1 MAATLRHPQHTQE
14 RFGFRASLATHAAR
28 AATWRYAHAGK
39 RDLRIDLLR
48 GFAVF
53 AIIADHV
60 GGDSSWLYALTG
72 GDKFYVSAAEGFVF
86 IAGLVFG
93 IVYPAI
99 VARDGLA
106 EAMLKAFRRAAS
118 LYLFTVAL
126 TFITVPLAQRLGV
139 WWGEPVPAGGLHD
152 FVLGVLTLHQT
163 SFLTDVTLLYVL
175 LLAGAAISLV
185 FFATGRTWVVLAASW
200 GLWALWQ
207 LDYRYATFIW
217 PIPGN
222 EIFHVAAWQVLF
234 FTGLAIGYNRRALA
248 RHFGWISGPGALLA
262 SGAAFVWLI
271 HLYHTNLAGFPGAK
285 LARVQEM
292 FTYKPNVG
300 PGRLLAFAIVAFF
313 AFALVTNLW
322 QPLSRATSWLLLPL
336 GQHALLAY
344 GAHLFVVMLLAKIG
358 PALTGPVASGDAR
371 ALLQLLGIA
380 LVWCAVRT
388 VLRAQSLAASLWH
401 WLPSLSPHP
410 QPVVVRAGLRR
421 SR

>member
-1 MAATLRHPQHTQE
+1 MATTLRHPHE
-14 RFGFRASLATHAAR
+14 NIGFRAPLAALAAR
-28 AATWRYAHAGK
+28 VASWRYAATSK
-39 RDLRIDLLR
+39 RDLRIDFLR

-60 GGDSSWLYALTG
+60 GGDASWLYRLTG
-72 GDKFYVSAAEGFVF
+72 GDRFYASAAEGFVF

-99 VARDGLA
+99 IARHGLA
-106 EAMLKAFRRAAS
+106 EAMMKAFKRAGT

-139 WWGEPVPAGGLHD
+139 WWGAPVDRAGLHD

-175 LLAGAAISLV
+175 LLAGAALSLV
-185 FFATGRTWVVLAASW
+185 FFSTGRTWVVLAASW

-207 LDYRYATFIW
+207 LDYRYASFTWGIQ
-217 PIPGN
+217 GN

-234 FTGLAIGYNRRALA
+234 FTGLAIGYHRKALA
-248 RHFGWISGPGALLA
+248 SRFSALTGPGALLA
-262 SGAAFVWLI
+262 SGIAFVWLI
-271 HLYHTNLAGFPGAK
+271 RLYHTNLAGFPGSNQ
-285 LARVQEM
+285 ARVQEW

-300 PGRLLAFAIVAFF
+300 PGRLLAFAIVAIF

-322 QPLSRATSWLLLPL
+322 KPLSRAAGWLLLPL

-344 GAHLFVVMLLAKIG
+344 GTHLFAVMAMAKFSG
-358 PALTGPVASGDAR
+358 DLTGPVAGAGQR
-371 ALLQLLGIA
+371 AAVQILAILA
-380 LVWCAVRT
+380 VWIVIQ
-388 VLRAQSLAASLWH
+388 VVVRAQPLLRTLPQ
-401 WLPSLSPHP
+401 WLPTSRPQP

-421 SR
+421 GR